1 MRKLSVIAIFAAG
14 LMLASCQQK
23 KDKAPADNTQE
34 ATLTEQNDST
44 AEEDSIAEN
53 VLTDFTMNDVK
64 GNPVSVMDE
73 VAKHKITIIDF
84 WASWCG
90 PCRAEMPNL
99 VRLYAEQ
106 KDDGLGIIGVS
117 LDNDQSN
124 WENAIEKDGITWL
137 QLSDLQ
143 GWENAAARMYN
154 VNSIPHTIV
163 VDANGTILA
172 EGLRGE
178 QLDAF
183 IKENL

>member
-23 KDKAPADNTQE
+23 KDKAPADNIQE
-34 ATLTEQNDST
+34 ATLTELNDST

-73 VAKHKITIIDF
+73 VAKYKITIIDF

-106 KDDGLGIIGVS
+106 KDNGLGIIGVS

-124 WENAIEKDGITWL
+124 WENAIVKDGITWL

-178 QLDAF
+178 QLDEF